1 MTALG
6 GPSGPVADEVAENDD
21 PRIAQVYQRLRRLFL
36 IGGLTMGVGFL
47 AVMSAIVYRVV
58 KSKQAEAGAVHAAI
72 ALPEGARVAATAADS
87 GRLIVTVEQDGRTSL
102 RLFDAA
108 TLQEI
113 GRLDLA
119 PGAPAAA
126 PLR

>member
-6 GPSGPVADEVAENDD
+6 GPNGPVADEVADDDD

-58 KSKQAEAGAVHAAI
+58 KSKQAEAGAAHAAI
-72 ALPEGARVAATAADS
+72 ALPEGARVVATAADS

-108 TLQEI
+108 TLKEL